1 MSATPA
7 VEISGCAFSY
17 GRARAL
23 DGVSFRVPPG
33 SIFGLLG
40 PNGSGK
46 TTLFR
51 ILATLLVPDRGS
63 ARLFGIDIAENPIK
77 ARRQLGIVFQSQ
89 SLDRRLS
96 VEENLVHQ
104 GHMYGMRGA
113 TLASRIR
120 DVLGKVGLADRQ
132 KDRVETLSGGLRR
145 RADLAKG
152 LLHAPKLLL
161 LDEPST
167 GVDPGARLSF
177 WQHLEDLRRS
187 DGVTVLL
194 TTHLLNEADRCDRL
208 AILDRGRLIREGPP
222 GQLKAEIGAD
232 VVTLATSVPSE
243 VAAVLS
249 DEFGVVDARVNGRQI
264 RFEHAEGSK
273 WTARMMERF
282 GERIESV
289 KVARPS
295 LEDVFLH
302 HAGHGFDT
310 EGKSWAETPHATS

>member
-1 MSATPA
+1 MPSVPA
-7 VEISGCAFSY
+7 VEVSECAFSY
-17 GRARAL
+17 GKARAL
-23 DGVSFRVPPG
+23 GGVSFRVSPG

-51 ILATLLVPDRGS
+51 ILSTLLVPETGS
-63 ARLFGIDIAENPIK
+63 ARVFGVDVAENPIE
-77 ARRQLGIVFQSQ
+77 ARRQMGIVFQSQ

-104 GHMYGMRGA
+104 GHMYGMRG
-113 TLASRIR
+113 TSLASRVR
-120 DVLGKVGLADRQ
+120 DVLGKVGLAERQ
-132 KDRVETLSGGLRR
+132 NDRVETLSGGLRR

-194 TTHLLNEADRCDRL
+194 TTHLLDEADRCDRL
-208 AILDRGRLIREGPP
+208 AILDRGRLISEGSPRD
-222 GQLKAEIGAD
+222 LKAEIGAE
-232 VVTLATSVPSE
+232 VVTLATSAPSE
-243 VAAVLS
+243 VATVLTA
-249 DEFGVVDARVNGRQI
+249 EFGVSDARVNGREV
-264 RFEHAEGSK
+264 RFEHAEGAK
-273 WTARMMERF
+273 WTARLMERF

-289 KVARPS
+289 KVSRPS

-310 EGKSWAETPHATS
+310 EGKSWAETPHFTS

>member
-161 LDEPST
+161 LDEPTEGLQPSI
-167 GVDPGARLSF
+167 VQEIEELIVS
-177 WQHLEDLRRS
+177 LREQS
-187 DGVTVLL
+187 DTSILLVEQSLDFALAVADHCFLMEKGEIVL
-194 TTHLLNEADRCDRL
+194 
-208 AILDRGRLIREGPP
+208 EGPTN
-222 GQLKAEIGAD
+222 
-232 VVTLATSVPSE
+232 TLDHNLMRDYL
-243 VAAVLS
+243 AV
-249 DEFGVVDARVNGRQI
+249 
-264 RFEHAEGSK
+264 
-273 WTARMMERF
+273 
-282 GERIESV
+282 
-289 KVARPS
+289 
-295 LEDVFLH
+295 
-302 HAGHGFDT
+302 
-310 EGKSWAETPHATS
+310 